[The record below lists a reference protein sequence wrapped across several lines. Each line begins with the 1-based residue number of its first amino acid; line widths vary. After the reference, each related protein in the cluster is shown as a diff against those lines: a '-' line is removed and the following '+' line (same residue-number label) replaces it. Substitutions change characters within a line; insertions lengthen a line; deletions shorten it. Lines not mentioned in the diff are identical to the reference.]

1 MDKAKKK
8 YIFLVTISIIGIV
21 VGIIFSNIL
30 STADEKLVYDKL
42 TNYFLNIKEGNSI
55 NYLETFLNSIKNNGI
70 TLVLIWTFG
79 LSIIGLIFNVFIL
92 FFKNFILGFSI
103 GSIINI
109 YLYRGILLSLIYI
122 FPHEIF
128 NIIILLLLIY
138 YANNCSINLFRMLF
152 LKKEIKFNEIM
163 KRYFKIFGL
172 CLGGFLISSLVET
185 FFSPF
190 FIKIFTFLVN

>member
-8 YIFLVTISIIGIV
+8 YIFLLTISIIGII
-21 VGIIFSNIL
+21 VGVIFSNIL
-30 STADEKLVYDKL
+30 SSNDEKLVYGKL
-42 TNYFLNIKEGNSI
+42 TNYFFNVKEGITI
-55 NYLETFLNSIKNNGI
+55 NYWETFLNSIKNNTI
-70 TLVLIWTFG
+70 TLFIVWILG
-79 LSIIGLIFNVFIL
+79 LSIIGLFFNNFIL

-109 YLYRGILLSLIYI
+109 YLYKGILLAIVYI

-138 YANNCSINLFRMLF
+138 YANNCSINLFKLLF
-152 LKKEIKFNEIM
+152 LKKEVKFNEIM
-163 KRYFKIFGL
+163 KRYFKILSL

-190 FIKIFTFLVN
+190 FIKIFTFLIN

>member
-8 YIFLVTISIIGIV
+8 YIFLLTISIVGII

-30 STADEKLVYDKL
+30 SSTDEKLVYDKL
-42 TNYFLNIKEGNSI
+42 TNYFLNIKNGVSI
-55 NYLETFLNSIKNNGI
+55 DYLDTFLNSVKNNVV
-70 TLVLIWTFG
+70 TLLIVWILG
-79 LSIIGLIFNVFIL
+79 LSIIGLFFNVFIL

-109 YLYRGILLSLIYI
+109 YLYKGILLSIVYV

-128 NIIILLLLIY
+128 NIVILLLLIY
-138 YANNCSINLFRMLF
+138 YANNCSLNLFRLLF
-152 LKKEIKFNEIM
+152 LKKEVKFNEIM
-163 KRYFKIFGL
+163 KRYFKILGI
-172 CLGGFLISSLVET
+172 CLGGFFISSIVET

-190 FIKIFTFLVN
+190 LINFFTFLID

>member
-8 YIFLVTISIIGIV
+8 YIFLLTISIIGIV

-30 STADEKLVYDKL
+30 SNADEKLVYDKL
-42 TNYFLNIKEGNSI
+42 TNYFVNIKDGASI
-55 NYLETFLNSIKNNGI
+55 NYLETFFNSIKNNVI
-70 TLVLIWTFG
+70 TLLIVWILG
-79 LSIIGLIFNVFIL
+79 LSIIGLLVNVFIL

-109 YLYRGILLSLIYI
+109 YLYKGILLSIVYI

-138 YANNCSINLFRMLF
+138 YANNCSVNLFRLLF
-152 LKKEIKFNEIM
+152 LKKEVKFNEIM

-172 CLGGFLISSLVET
+172 CLGGYLISSIVET

-190 FIKIFTFLVN
+190 FIKIFTFLIN